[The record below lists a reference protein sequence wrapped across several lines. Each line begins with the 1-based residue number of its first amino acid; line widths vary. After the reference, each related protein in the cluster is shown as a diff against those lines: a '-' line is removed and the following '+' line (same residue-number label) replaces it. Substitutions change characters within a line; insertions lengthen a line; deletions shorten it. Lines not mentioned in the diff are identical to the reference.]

1 MESSSWSKQQ
11 PPKPAAVHVCD
22 GLHTKRVDEHG
33 KALGAKQYKLIP
45 GWDWESGVL
54 IFGGVGG
61 MDRDSG
67 TVLGFCGEYM
77 YVCMSVHLNI
87 RTNGAVHEW

>member
-11 PPKPAAVHVCD
+11 PSKTAAVHVCD

-33 KALGAKQYKLIP
+33 KAFGAKQYKLIP
-45 GWDWESGVL
+45 GWDWESGVFFFL
-54 IFGGVGG
+54 FLEKEWGG

-77 YVCMSVHLNI
+77 YV
-87 RTNGAVHEW
+87 